1 MRGGKKS
8 ERLREREDRS
18 GWRLQQPDRV
28 GLEVEWGWWSGLA
41 RSVIGGGGQ
50 IGQCIGEP
58 GGARP
63 TVDCQDRSSTCTR
76 RCMVSDRRGGSWVFV
91 DR

>member
-50 IGQCIGEP
+50 IGQCIGEVGLECLWIGDEGRVGWDLQVCDACEEWA
-58 GGARP
+58 GG
-63 TVDCQDRSSTCTR
+63 Q
-76 RCMVSDRRGGSWVFV
+76 
-91 DR
+91 